1 MDFALLAAVIFA
13 ALFSPLG
20 IAAFIS
26 GMLIKQRWHATLSAA
41 IFATIAFIST
51 PNITTLPFDRFT
63 QVIVGTMIGMM
74 IAAHLSF
81 AIKKHFKSKAKQNEK
96 SDA

>member
-26 GMLIKQRWHATLSAA
+26 GMLIKVRWHATLSAA

-51 PNITTLPFDRFT
+51 PDITSLPVGRFT
-63 QVIVGTMIGMM
+63 TVIVGTMIGMM

-81 AIKKHFKSKAKQNEK
+81 MIKQHFQKKAKNK
-96 SDA
+96 S